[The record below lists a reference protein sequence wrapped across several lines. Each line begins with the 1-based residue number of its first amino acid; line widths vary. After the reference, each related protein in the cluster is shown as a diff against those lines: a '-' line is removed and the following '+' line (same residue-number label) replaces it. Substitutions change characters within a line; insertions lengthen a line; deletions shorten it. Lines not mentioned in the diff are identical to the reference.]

1 MSTRDYPSLYQL
13 ADSDVVSSYI
23 TSVNHLDHE
32 MKVTYLNEKPEPRNP
47 ITLAII
53 TDSETVYDHESV
65 GDDIWGGDRY
75 DE

>member
-1 MSTRDYPSLYQL
+1 
-13 ADSDVVSSYI
+13 
-23 TSVNHLDHE
+23 

-53 TDSETVYDHESV
+53 ADSETVYDHESV